1 MILFCNSNTFL
12 TKAAHDLT
20 INEFLDLY
28 GSSPPSNV
36 TEVLY
41 GNSTNPDD
49 VETFANDFDTQR
61 LVRIIQN
68 RVNDPSFNKSTLKS
82 LGYTWDTFFTEARL
96 GKKTLSSD
104 FFNWYF
110 DPVYGNCFKFNS
122 GKMENGTEIEILE
135 QGSYERQPGGLHT
148 VNFIDVFP
156 KQAYSFM
163 NLRSFDTPGLWI
175 SIHDQNDLPL
185 TYNKMRPFS
194 RGRCTYV
201 NLKKTE
207 TKNLPQP
214 YSRCQDL
221 TDFHSILYD
230 KIISLKK
237 TYSQNFCFALCKQ
250 KKLIDTCNCSVY
262 NYPNV
267 DNYPT
272 CKTLDEIK
280 CFDEEDLTTDM
291 SECEELCPLECE
303 STSYDFTSTFD
314 SYPDQSTYL
323 VKTAH
328 SIVVDHFK
336 NAGLSA
342 SDISYEDLSRSM
354 VCLYVKYNELSTAT
368 IEDNKAM
375 PLVS

>member
-1 MILFCNSNTFL
+1 M
-12 TKAAHDLT
+12 
-20 INEFLDLY
+20 
-28 GSSPPSNV
+28 
-36 TEVLY
+36 
-41 GNSTNPDD
+41 
-49 VETFANDFDTQR
+49 
-61 LVRIIQN
+61 
-68 RVNDPSFNKSTLKS
+68 SF
-82 LGYTWDTFFTEARL
+82 GYTWDKFFTENRL
-96 GKKTLSSD
+96 GQKHLSSD

-122 GKMENGTEIEILE
+122 GFMENGTAIEILE
-135 QGSYERQPGGLHT
+135 QDSFERQPGGLHT

-163 NLRSFDTPGLWI
+163 RLRSFRTTGLWI

-185 TYNKMRPFS
+185 TYNQMLPFS
-194 RGRCTYV
+194 RGHCTHV

-207 TKNLPQP
+207 RKNFPQP

-221 TDFHSILYD
+221 TDFHSVLYD

-237 TYSQNFCFALCKQ
+237 TYSQTVCFALCKQ
-250 KKLIDTCNCSVY
+250 KKVIDTCNCSVY

-280 CFDEEDLTTDM
+280 CFDKQDFTADM

-303 STSYDFTSTFD
+303 STSYDFTSYD
-314 SYPDQSTYL
+314 YPNEYTYL
-323 VKTAH
+323 VETAD
-328 SIVVDHFK
+328 SIVADHFE

-342 SDISYEDLSRSM
+342 SDISDEDLSKSM
-354 VCLYVKYNELSTAT
+354 VCLYVNYNKLSTAT
-368 IEDNKAM
+368 IEDNIEM
-375 PLVS
+375 PLVSWYYNLLRIF